1 MTALTDPGNPKKT
14 EERPKKEGEP
24 ARREEVPQGGKALEK
39 PEEKP
44 AEAPAEAPSEKEEEV
59 SEEEEAKLRL
69 PFPTAA
75 VVRIMKANMD
85 PEKMIRKDVKVAMNK
100 WLGGM
105 CARVSREMNRFPYV
119 MMHLN
124 ELNEG
129 KRIYED
135 MEAFDKEKQRILAHM
150 EAIKKDIERLE
161 RDLGKKE
168 EDIITREERE

>member
-1 MTALTDPGNPKKT
+1 MT
-14 EERPKKEGEP
+14 EP
-24 ARREEVPQGGKALEK
+24 ARKKE

-44 AEAPAEAPSEKEEEV
+44 KEEPKEE
-59 SEEEEAKLRL
+59 SEEEISEEEAERL

-85 PEKMIRKDVKVAMNK
+85 GEKMIKKDVKIAMNK
-100 WLGGM
+100 WLGKM

-124 ELNEG
+124 EFNEG

-135 MEAFDKEKQRILAHM
+135 IESFDKEKQRILAHFDAM
-150 EAIKKDIERLE
+150 KKDIERLE
-161 RDLGKKE
+161 RDLGKVEEEVIALEKKE
-168 EDIITREERE
+168 Q

>member
-1 MTALTDPGNPKKT
+1 MHPKKP
-14 EERPKKEGEP
+14 EEKKQEEP
-24 ARREEVPQGGKALEK
+24 QAQ

-44 AEAPAEAPSEKEEEV
+44 AEASQDDEI
-59 SEEEEAKLRL
+59 SEEEAEKL
-69 PFPTAA
+69 PFPAAA

-85 PEKMIRKDVKVAMNK
+85 NEKMIKKDVKIGMNK
-100 WLGGM
+100 WLGNM
-105 CARVSREMNRFPYV
+105 CARVSREMNKFPYV

-135 MEAFDKEKQRILAHM
+135 MESFDKEKQRILAHM
-150 EAIKKDIERLE
+150 DAMKRDIERLE

-168 EDIITREERE
+168 EEVITREDKKE